1 MIRYLEIDEI
11 LELHFWI
18 IEDFGGS
25 HGVRD

>member
-18 IEDFGGS
+18 IEDFGGYAINW
-25 HGVRD
+25 D